1 MMVNIQ
7 IKGIPQV
14 TAKLIMT
21 NKAVSIQVAQGVKQ
35 AGFYVEGQVK
45 DSIAGKKAE
54 PKSVDTGRFLN
65 SVQTKSPKP
74 LVASVESDVEYGQV
88 LEYGGTNRPARKH
101 FANTAAREKD
111 KVSQFINNKIKSVI

>member
-1 MMVNIQ
+1 MVNIQ
-7 IKGIPQV
+7 VLGVSKVIANL
-14 TAKLIMT
+14 TAQK
-21 NKAVSIQVAQGVKQ
+21 KSIQLKAAK
-35 AGFYVEGQVK
+35 AIKDSGFYVEGQVK